1 MNSKRLLYV
10 AGPTASGKTS
20 LAIALAKHFDTEI
33 ISCDSRQFYKE
44 MSIGT
49 AVPNSEELAAIKHHF
64 IQQRS
69 IHQPYSIGAFQREA
83 LDSLKTLFKTKDTV
97 ILVGGSGLYAD
108 ALIDGL
114 DYFPEV
120 DPVFREQLN
129 NQLEHDGIEAL
140 ATHLKDIDPAYHQ
153 NVDLGN
159 PNRLIR
165 ALEICL
171 SSGLPYSSFLGNKK
185 APTFFKSQKIILQ
198 WDRSI
203 LYERINKRVDQ
214 MVAAGLEA
222 EAQSLYPNKDV
233 NALQTVG
240 YREWFTHFY
249 GIFDKT
255 TTLEEIKKNTRRYA
269 KRQTTWFKRYQDPLL
284 VPGGSSVVDVLKKF
298 NASNL
303 G

>member
-20 LAIALAKHFDTEI
+20 LAIALAHHFDTEI

-49 AVPNSEELAAIKHHF
+49 AVPNSEELAAAKHHF

-114 DYFPEV
+114 DHFPEV
-120 DPVFREQLN
+120 DPAFREQLN

-140 ATHLKDIDPAYHQ
+140 ATRLKDIDPAYHQ
-153 NVDLGN
+153 KVDLGN
-159 PNRLIR
+159 PHRLIR

-240 YREWFTHFY
+240 YREWFAHFD
-249 GIFDKT
+249 GIFDRT

-269 KRQTTWFKRYQDPLL
+269 KRQTTWFKRYQDALL
-284 VPGGSSVVDVLKKF
+284 VPGGSSVEDVLKKF

>member
-1 MNSKRLLYV
+1 
-10 AGPTASGKTS
+10 
-20 LAIALAKHFDTEI
+20 
-33 ISCDSRQFYKE
+33 

-49 AVPNSEELAAIKHHF
+49 AVPNSEELAAVKHHF

-83 LDSLKTLFKTKDTV
+83 LDNLKTLFKTKETV

-114 DYFPEV
+114 DHFPEV
-120 DPVFREQLN
+120 DPAFREQLN

-140 ATHLKDIDPAYHQ
+140 ATRLKDIDPAYHQ
-153 NVDLGN
+153 KVDLGN
-159 PNRLIR
+159 PHRLIR

-240 YREWFTHFY
+240 YREWFAYFD
-249 GIFDKT
+249 GIFNRT

-269 KRQTTWFKRYQDPLL
+269 KRQTTWFKRYQDALL
-284 VPGGSSVVDVLKKF
+284 LPGGSSVKDVLKKF

>member
-20 LAIALAKHFDTEI
+20 LAIALAQHFDTEI

-49 AVPNSEELAAIKHHF
+49 AVPNSEELAAAKHHF

-114 DYFPEV
+114 DHFPEV
-120 DPVFREQLN
+120 DPAFREQLN

-140 ATHLKDIDPAYHQ
+140 ATRLKDIDPAYHQ
-153 NVDLGN
+153 KVDLGN
-159 PNRLIR
+159 PHRLIR
-165 ALEICL
+165 ALEICS
-171 SSGLPYSSFLGNKK
+171 SSGLPYSNFLGNKK

-233 NALQTVG
+233 NAMQTLG
-240 YREWFTHFY
+240 YREWFAYFD
-249 GIFDKT
+249 GIFDRT

-269 KRQTTWFKRYQDPLL
+269 KRQTTWFKRYQDALL
-284 VPGGSSVVDVLKKF
+284 VPGGSSVKDVLKKF

>member
-20 LAIALAKHFDTEI
+20 LAIALAQHFDTEI

-49 AVPNSEELAAIKHHF
+49 AVPNSEELAAVKHHF

-114 DYFPEV
+114 DHFPEV
-120 DPVFREQLN
+120 DPAFREQLN

-140 ATHLKDIDPAYHQ
+140 ATRLKDIDPAYHQ
-153 NVDLGN
+153 KVDLGN
-159 PNRLIR
+159 PHRLIR

-222 EAQSLYPNKDV
+222 EAQSLYPNKDL

-240 YREWFTHFY
+240 YREWFTHFD
-249 GIFDKT
+249 GIFDRT

-269 KRQTTWFKRYQDPLL
+269 KRQTTWFKRYQDALL
-284 VPGGSSVVDVLKKF
+284 VPGGSSVKDVLKKF

>member
-20 LAIALAKHFDTEI
+20 LAIALAQHFDTEI

-49 AVPNSEELAAIKHHF
+49 AVPNSEELAAAKHHF

-114 DYFPEV
+114 DHFPEV
-120 DPVFREQLN
+120 DPAFREQLN

-140 ATHLKDIDPAYHQ
+140 ATRLKDIDPAYHQ
-153 NVDLGN
+153 KVDLGN
-159 PNRLIR
+159 PHRLIR

-233 NALQTVG
+233 NAMQTLG
-240 YREWFTHFY
+240 YREWFAYFD
-249 GIFDKT
+249 GIFDRT

-269 KRQTTWFKRYQDPLL
+269 KRQTTWFKRYQDALL

>member
-20 LAIALAKHFDTEI
+20 LAIALAQHFDTEI

-44 MSIGT
+44 MLIGT
-49 AVPNSEELAAIKHHF
+49 AVPNSEELAAVKHHF

-83 LDSLKTLFKTKDTV
+83 LDNLKTLFKTKETV

-114 DYFPEV
+114 DHFPEV
-120 DPVFREQLN
+120 DPAFREQLN

-140 ATHLKDIDPAYHQ
+140 ATRLKDIDPAYHQ
-153 NVDLGN
+153 KVDLGN
-159 PNRLIR
+159 PHRLIR

-240 YREWFTHFY
+240 YREWFAHFD
-249 GIFDKT
+249 GIFDRT

-269 KRQTTWFKRYQDPLL
+269 KRQTTWFKRYQDALL
-284 VPGGSSVVDVLKKF
+284 LPGGISVENILKKF
-298 NASNL
+298 NESNL

>member
-20 LAIALAKHFDTEI
+20 LAIALAQHFDTEI

-49 AVPNSEELAAIKHHF
+49 AVPDSEELAAVKHHF

-83 LDSLKTLFKTKDTV
+83 LDSLKTLFKTKDTG

-114 DYFPEV
+114 DHFPEV
-120 DPVFREQLN
+120 DPAFREQLN
-129 NQLEHDGIEAL
+129 KQLEHDGIEAL
-140 ATHLKDIDPAYHQ
+140 ATRLKDIDPAYHQ
-153 NVDLGN
+153 KVDLGN
-159 PNRLIR
+159 PHRLIR

-240 YREWFTHFY
+240 YREWFAHFD
-249 GIFDKT
+249 GISDRT

-269 KRQTTWFKRYQDPLL
+269 KRQTTWFKRYQDALL
-284 VPGGSSVVDVLKKF
+284 VPGGSIVEDVLKKF

>member
-1 MNSKRLLYV
+1 MDSKRLLYV

-20 LAIALAKHFDTEI
+20 LAIALAQHFDSEI

-49 AVPNSEELAAIKHHF
+49 AVPNSEELAAAKHHF

-69 IHQPYSIGAFQREA
+69 THQPYSIGDFQREA

-114 DYFPEV
+114 DHFPEV
-120 DPVFREQLN
+120 DPAFREQLN

-140 ATHLKDIDPAYHQ
+140 ATRLKDIDPAYHQ
-153 NVDLGN
+153 RVDLGN
-159 PNRLIR
+159 PHRLIR

-240 YREWFTHFY
+240 YREWFAYFD
-249 GIFDKT
+249 GIFDRT

-269 KRQTTWFKRYQDPLL
+269 KRQTTWFKRYQDALL
-284 VPGGSSVVDVLKKF
+284 LPGGSSVKDVLKKF

>member
-1 MNSKRLLYV
+1 MNSKLLLYL
-10 AGPTASGKTS
+10 AGPTASGKTP
-20 LAIALAKHFDTEI
+20 LAIALAQHFDTEI

-49 AVPNSEELAAIKHHF
+49 AVPNSEELAAVKHHF

-83 LDSLKTLFKTKDTV
+83 LDNLKTLFKTKDTV

-114 DYFPEV
+114 DHFPEV
-120 DPVFREQLN
+120 DPAFREQLN

-140 ATHLKDIDPAYHQ
+140 ATRLKDIDPAYHQ
-153 NVDLGN
+153 KVDLGN
-159 PNRLIR
+159 PHRLIR

-240 YREWFTHFY
+240 YREWFAHFD
-249 GIFDKT
+249 GIFDRT

-269 KRQTTWFKRYQDPLL
+269 KRQTTWFKRYQDALL
-284 VPGGSSVVDVLKKF
+284 VPGGSSVEDVLKKF

>member
-20 LAIALAKHFDTEI
+20 LAIALAQHFDTEI

-49 AVPNSEELAAIKHHF
+49 AVPNSEELAAAKHHF

-114 DYFPEV
+114 DHFPEV
-120 DPVFREQLN
+120 DPAFREQLN

-140 ATHLKDIDPAYHQ
+140 ATRLKDIDPAYHQ
-153 NVDLGN
+153 KVDLGN
-159 PNRLIR
+159 PHRLIR

-240 YREWFTHFY
+240 YREWFAYFD
-249 GIFDKT
+249 GIFNRT

-269 KRQTTWFKRYQDPLL
+269 KRQTTWFKRYQDALL
-284 VPGGSSVVDVLKKF
+284 LPGGSSVKDVLKKF

>member
-1 MNSKRLLYV
+1 MDSKRLLYV

-20 LAIALAKHFDTEI
+20 LAIALAHHFDTEI

-49 AVPNSEELAAIKHHF
+49 AVPNSEELAAAKHHF

-114 DYFPEV
+114 DHFPEV
-120 DPVFREQLN
+120 DPAFREQLN

-140 ATHLKDIDPAYHQ
+140 ATRLKDIDPAYHQ
-153 NVDLGN
+153 KVDLGN
-159 PNRLIR
+159 PHRLIR

-240 YREWFTHFY
+240 YREWFAHFD
-249 GIFDKT
+249 GVFDRA

-269 KRQTTWFKRYQDPLL
+269 KRQTTWFKRYQDALL
-284 VPGGSSVVDVLKKF
+284 LPGGSSVKDVLKKF

>member
-1 MNSKRLLYV
+1 MDSKRLLYV

-20 LAIALAKHFDTEI
+20 LAIALAQHFDSEI

-49 AVPNSEELAAIKHHF
+49 AVPNSEELAAAKHHF

-69 IHQPYSIGAFQREA
+69 IHQPYSIGDFQREA

-114 DYFPEV
+114 DHFPEV
-120 DPVFREQLN
+120 DPAFREQLN

-140 ATHLKDIDPAYHQ
+140 ATRLKDIDPAYHQ
-153 NVDLGN
+153 KVDLGN
-159 PNRLIR
+159 PHRLIR
-165 ALEICL
+165 ALEVCL
-171 SSGLPYSSFLGNKK
+171 SSGLTYSSFLGNKK
-185 APTFFKSQKIILQ
+185 APTFFKTHKIILQ

-203 LYERINKRVDQ
+203 LYERINERVDQ
-214 MVAAGLEA
+214 MVAAGLET

-240 YREWFTHFY
+240 YREWFAHFD
-249 GIFDKT
+249 GIFDRT

-269 KRQTTWFKRYQDPLL
+269 KRQTTWFKRYQDALL
-284 VPGGSSVVDVLKKF
+284 LPGGSSVEDVLKKF
-298 NASNL
+298 NTSNL

>member
-1 MNSKRLLYV
+1 MNSKLLLYV

-20 LAIALAKHFDTEI
+20 LAIALAQHFDTEI

-49 AVPNSEELAAIKHHF
+49 AVPNSEELAAAKHHF

-114 DYFPEV
+114 DHFPEV
-120 DPVFREQLN
+120 DPAFREQLN

-140 ATHLKDIDPAYHQ
+140 ATRLKDIDPAYHQ
-153 NVDLGN
+153 KVDLGN
-159 PNRLIR
+159 PHRLIR

-233 NALQTVG
+233 NAMQTLG
-240 YREWFTHFY
+240 YREWFAYFD
-249 GIFDKT
+249 GIFDRT

-269 KRQTTWFKRYQDPLL
+269 KRQTTWFKRYQDALL

>member
-20 LAIALAKHFDTEI
+20 LAIALAQHFDTEI

-49 AVPNSEELAAIKHHF
+49 AVPDSEELAAVKHHF

-83 LDSLKTLFKTKDTV
+83 LDNLKILFKTKDTV

-114 DYFPEV
+114 DHFPEV
-120 DPVFREQLN
+120 DPAFREQLN

-140 ATHLKDIDPAYHQ
+140 ATRLKDIDPAYHQ
-153 NVDLGN
+153 KVDLGN
-159 PNRLIR
+159 PHRLIR

-214 MVAAGLEA
+214 MVAAGLET

-240 YREWFTHFY
+240 YREWFAHFD
-249 GIFDKT
+249 GIFDRT

-269 KRQTTWFKRYQDPLL
+269 KRQTTWFKRYQDALL
-284 VPGGSSVVDVLKKF
+284 VPGGSSVEDVLKKF

>member
-20 LAIALAKHFDTEI
+20 LAIALAQHFDTEI

-49 AVPNSEELAAIKHHF
+49 AVPNSEELAAAKHHF

-114 DYFPEV
+114 DHFPEV
-120 DPVFREQLN
+120 DPAFREQLN

-140 ATHLKDIDPAYHQ
+140 ATRLKDIDPAYHQ
-153 NVDLGN
+153 KVDLGN
-159 PNRLIR
+159 PHRLIR

-233 NALQTVG
+233 NAMQTLG
-240 YREWFTHFY
+240 YREWFAYFD
-249 GIFDKT
+249 GIFDRT

-269 KRQTTWFKRYQDPLL
+269 KRQTTWFKRYQDALL
-284 VPGGSSVVDVLKKF
+284 VPGGSIVEDVLKKF

>member
-20 LAIALAKHFDTEI
+20 LAIALAQHFDTEI

-49 AVPNSEELAAIKHHF
+49 AVPDSEELAAVKHHF

-83 LDSLKTLFKTKDTV
+83 LDNLKILFKTKDTV

-114 DYFPEV
+114 DHFPEV
-120 DPVFREQLN
+120 DPAFREQLN

-140 ATHLKDIDPAYHQ
+140 ATRLKDIDPAYHQ
-153 NVDLGN
+153 KVDLGN
-159 PNRLIR
+159 PHRLIR

-240 YREWFTHFY
+240 YREWFAHFDE
-249 GIFDKT
+249 IFDRT

-269 KRQTTWFKRYQDPLL
+269 KRQTTWFKRYQDALL
-284 VPGGSSVVDVLKKF
+284 VPGGSSVEDVLKKF

>member
-20 LAIALAKHFDTEI
+20 LAIALAQHFDTEI

-49 AVPNSEELAAIKHHF
+49 AVPNSEELAAAKHHF

-140 ATHLKDIDPAYHQ
+140 ATSLKDIDPAYHQ
-153 NVDLGN
+153 KVDLGN
-159 PNRLIR
+159 PHRLIR

-233 NALQTVG
+233 NAMQTLG
-240 YREWFTHFY
+240 YREWFAYFD
-249 GIFDKT
+249 GIFDRT

-269 KRQTTWFKRYQDPLL
+269 KRQTTWFKRYQDALL
-284 VPGGSSVVDVLKKF
+284 VPGGSSVKDVLKKF

>member
-20 LAIALAKHFDTEI
+20 LAIALAQHFDTEI

-44 MSIGT
+44 MLIGT
-49 AVPNSEELAAIKHHF
+49 AVPNSEELAAVKHHF

-83 LDSLKTLFKTKDTV
+83 LDNLKTLFKTKETV

-114 DYFPEV
+114 DHFPEV
-120 DPVFREQLN
+120 DPAFREQLN

-140 ATHLKDIDPAYHQ
+140 ATRLKDIDPAYHQ
-153 NVDLGN
+153 KVDLGN
-159 PNRLIR
+159 PHRLIR

-240 YREWFTHFY
+240 YREWFAHFD
-249 GIFDKT
+249 GVFDRA

-269 KRQTTWFKRYQDPLL
+269 KRQTTWFKRYQDALL
-284 VPGGSSVVDVLKKF
+284 VPGGSSVEDVLKKF

>member
-10 AGPTASGKTS
+10 AGPTASGKTP
-20 LAIALAKHFDTEI
+20 LAIALAQHFDTEI

-49 AVPNSEELAAIKHHF
+49 AVPNSEELAAVKHHF

-83 LDSLKTLFKTKDTV
+83 LDNLKTLFKTKETV

-114 DYFPEV
+114 DHFPEV
-120 DPVFREQLN
+120 DPAFREQLN

-140 ATHLKDIDPAYHQ
+140 ATRLKDIDPAYHQ
-153 NVDLGN
+153 KVDLGN
-159 PNRLIR
+159 PHRLIR

-214 MVAAGLEA
+214 MVAAGLET
-222 EAQSLYPNKDV
+222 EARSLYPNKDV

-240 YREWFTHFY
+240 YREWFAHFD
-249 GIFDKT
+249 GIFDRT

-269 KRQTTWFKRYQDPLL
+269 KRQTTWFKRYQDALL
-284 VPGGSSVVDVLKKF
+284 VPGGSSVSDVLKKF